1 MVMSPTRSLSLFE
14 AYNVRVTGQNKFEAK
29 NFFHLRY
36 VLRIYNLKYILVNRP
51 ASGESYFPY
60 RALLISRLKKAY
72 AKGFIAEFRT
82 NIGILYAKSLLHGVE
97 C

>member
-14 AYNVRVTGQNKFEAK
+14 TYNVSVTGQNKFEAK
-29 NFFHLRY
+29 FFHLEY

-51 ASGESYFPY
+51 TSGESYFPF

-82 NIGILYAKSLLHGVE
+82 IIGILYAKSLLHE
-97 C
+97 RCS

>member
-1 MVMSPTRSLSLFE
+1 MVMCPTRSLSLFE
-14 AYNVRVTGQNKFEAK
+14 AYNVSQVKINSRQ
-29 NFFHLRY
+29 NFFHLGY

-51 ASGESYFPY
+51 TLGESYFPF

-82 NIGILYAKSLLHGVE
+82 NIGILYAKSLLHCVE

>member
-1 MVMSPTRSLSLFE
+1 MQVLQVKINSR
-14 AYNVRVTGQNKFEAK
+14 QI
-29 NFFHLRY
+29 FFNLGY
-36 VLRIYNLKYILVNRP
+36 VLRIYNLNYILVNRP
-51 ASGESYFPY
+51 TSGESYFPF

-82 NIGILYAKSLLHGVE
+82 NIGILYEKSLLHGVE